1 MKVVII
7 GGGVAGLS
15 AAIGLEACGFEVV
28 VKERHDSFG
37 DVGLGFVLLPRGL
50 GALESLGVA
59 DTFLRSGESLRELVM
74 KAPSG
79 SVSTRYPLTDCLA
92 IKRSACVASLLG
104 ALSRT
109 RVDVGFEFARFSF
122 GDSGAVGAVEST
134 TGAVE
139 EGDLFVAAD
148 GAFSRIR
155 ALLFPDHEL
164 RCSPVKEIVGSTDLL
179 PSRAR
184 ELAGSLVKTQ
194 SGETPLSF
202 GLLPCAAG
210 EIVWYTQFEG
220 ERASERDLAGVA
232 ERKAFVTEMLDG
244 WPEPTAEV
252 LDATDFARAFVWTA
266 RDLDPLPA
274 LSRDNVVLVGDAAH
288 LTLPFTSQ
296 GATSAL
302 CDAVTL
308 VDALRR
314 DSTATPLARCLESY
328 AARRRPSLARHLE
341 YGRRLERRFLNPA
354 AYRGEPALIPFS
366 PDPRETSGGGV
377 S

>member
-28 VKERHDSFG
+28 VKERHDAFG

-50 GALESLGVA
+50 AALESLGVA
-59 DTFLRSGESLRELVM
+59 DTFRGAGQSLRELVM

-79 SVSTRYPLTDCLA
+79 SVSMRYPLTDCLA

-122 GDSGAVGAVEST
+122 DDSGAASAVVST
-134 TGAVE
+134 TGVVE

-148 GAFSRIR
+148 GAFSRTR

-202 GLLPCAAG
+202 GLLPCSAG
-210 EIVWYTQFEG
+210 EIVWYMQFEG
-220 ERASERDLAGVA
+220 ERASERELAGVT
-232 ERKAFVTEMLDG
+232 ERKEFVTEMLDG

-274 LSRDNVVLVGDAAH
+274 LSRDNVVLVGDAGH

-302 CDAVTL
+302 SDAVTL

-314 DSTATPLARCLESY
+314 DATATSLSRCLESY
-328 AARRRPSLARHLE
+328 AARRRPSLTRHLE

-354 AYRGEPALIPFS
+354 AYRDEKALIPFS
-366 PDPRETSGGGV
+366 PDPRDASSGGV

>member
-15 AAIGLEACGFEVV
+15 TAIGLEACGFEVV
-28 VKERHDSFG
+28 VKERHHGFG

-50 GALESLGVA
+50 AALESLGVA
-59 DTFLRSGESLRELVM
+59 DTFRRSGEALRELVM
-74 KAPSG
+74 RSPSG
-79 SVSTRYPLTDCLA
+79 SVSMRYPLTDCLA
-92 IKRSACVASLLG
+92 IKRSACVSSLLG

-109 RVDVGFEFARFSF
+109 RVDVGFEFDRFSF
-122 GDSGAVGAVEST
+122 DDSGAVGAVAST
-134 TGAVE
+134 TGTVE

-194 SGETPLSF
+194 SGEAPLSF
-202 GLLPCAAG
+202 GILPCSAG
-210 EIVWYTQFEG
+210 EIVWYMQFEG
-220 ERASERDLAGVA
+220 ERASEHDLAGAA

-252 LDATDFARAFVWTA
+252 LDATDFGRSFVWSA
-266 RDLDPLPA
+266 RDLDQLPA
-274 LSRDNVVLVGDAAH
+274 LSRENVVLVGDAAH

-302 CDAVTL
+302 SDAVTL
-308 VDALRR
+308 VEALRR
-314 DSTATPLARCLESY
+314 DLADVSLSQRLESY
-328 AARRRPSLARHLE
+328 AGRRRPSLARHLE
-341 YGRRLERRFLNPA
+341 YGRRLESRFLNPQ
-354 AYRGEPALIPFS
+354 AYRDEPALIPFS
-366 PDPRETSGGGV
+366 PDPRDGSGRGV